1 MPTEYIKLLLS
12 TLPVE
17 YILFTL
23 SITIGGRFL
32 FKMLMVYI
40 FNKDPSIKS
49 VKLGRNQSIERVS
62 EPPGNPPLAEN
73 KKETSIDQKNI

>member
-1 MPTEYIKLLLS
+1 MPTEFIKLLLS

-17 YILFTL
+17 YILIIL
-23 SITIGGRFL
+23 SITIGGRFI

-49 VKLGRNQSIERVS
+49 VKLGRYQSIERVS
-62 EPPGNPPLAEN
+62 EPLSNPPSIEN
-73 KKETSIDQKNI
+73 KKETFIDQKNI